1 MNNNTDNNYAEPAQP
16 GGYPPAAYQPGAAE
30 PTSGGFPEVQT
41 PPAGYQQATPP
52 PAGYQ
57 EATPPPAGYQ
67 NATPPPAGYQEAT
80 PPPAGYQNATPPPAG
95 YQEAPTQPEGFYPQV
110 APTIIEDTAKQGN
123 VLTGALGAL
132 LGAVVGAIP
141 WAIVLS
147 FGWISGWLGAVIGY
161 CTAFGYRLFKGKP
174 GVAVTLVVCLAA
186 TLFGIVIGQIGGDLI
201 SIAKMIA
208 SGEIPGATMANVFSI
223 YFHYLNTDFASY
235 LQYSLRDLFLG
246 LVFGVGGAF
255 FAVRS
260 MAQRS
265 A

>member
-1 MNNNTDNNYAEPAQP
+1 MSNNTDNNYIEPAQP
-16 GGYPPAAYQPGAAE
+16 EGYPPAAYQPGAAE

-41 PPAGYQQATPP
+41 PPAGYQQATPQ
-52 PAGYQ
+52 PASYQ
-57 EATPPPAGYQ
+57 EATPPPAS
-67 NATPPPAGYQEAT
+67 YQEAPT
-80 PPPAGYQNATPPPAG
+80 PPAG

-110 APTIIEDTAKQGN
+110 TPTIVEDSAKQGS

-161 CTAFGYRLFKGKP
+161 CTAFGYRLLKGKP
-174 GVAVTLVVCLAA
+174 GVAVTLVVCLIA

-208 SGEIPGATMANVFSI
+208 SGEIPGASMANVLSI
-223 YFHYLNTDFASY
+223 YFHYLSTDFTSY

-246 LVFGVGGAF
+246 LVFGIGGAF